1 MNQEKVSKFIKDL
14 RKKNNLTQNDLAL
27 KYGVTYQAVSKWENG
42 KNLPDMLLLKQMS
55 KDFNVSLDD
64 IFEGEYSKK
73 NKNKKIFLIIIIIF
87 ILFLISFLI
96 ISIITKDSDFKFKTL
111 STDCDNFDI
120 SGSISY
126 NTNKSAIHIGNIN
139 YCGED
144 NLEKYKSIECSLY
157 ESNDNVEK
165 KISTCDSKKD
175 KLITLD
181 DFLEDVSFAV
191 DNYSSTCKEYSNNNL
206 YLVINATDK
215 NDKVISY
222 KINLTMDE
230 TCN

>member
-1 MNQEKVSKFIKDL
+1 MNQEKVSKFIKNL
-14 RKKNNLTQNDLAL
+14 RTKNNLTQKDLAL

-73 NKNKKIFLIIIIIF
+73 NKNKKILLIIISIF

-96 ISIITKDSDFKFKTL
+96 ILIITKDTDFKFKTL
-111 STDCDNFDI
+111 SSDCDNFDI

-157 ESNDNVEK
+157 ESNDNIEK
-165 KISTCDSKKD
+165 KISTCDSKD
-175 KLITLD
+175 NKLITLD
-181 DFLEDVSFAV
+181 DFLEDVSFTV

-215 NDKVISY
+215 NDKVTTY
-222 KINLTMDE
+222 KINLTMDA